1 MDPAEPTD
9 ATEDVRERIAA
20 LPPELGA
27 VLRPVL
33 PSVADEI
40 LVAIRAEVPEYRR
53 PFGGEFGRVV
63 RRGVE
68 FSLGEFVAFVE
79 DPGRASQTDR
89 MIEELGRGEVRAGRT
104 LDALQSAYRTGAR
117 VAWRRFADVARED
130 GADAAV
136 LVPLGEAIF
145 AFIHRLAGLSVT
157 GWAHEQSL
165 RAGAT
170 QRARDRLVRLVVADR
185 GAADL
190 EAAAAELRWATPA
203 QVAVVVV
210 PGADGP
216 GDLLRLDPRVV
227 AAVVDGVAVGLVPAP
242 GVLARAT
249 SALAGTAAVV
259 GPTVPWEDVARSHRR
274 AATLA
279 ALVAAGRVVGRR
291 PETVADDARAEAPGR
306 SRTGDAPSGGGGSDG
321 AKPGPLRTDDHLT
334 DLVVHGDGEA
344 ADDLADAVL
353 RPLDALPDGRRTRH
367 VETLRAWLDHRGH
380 GPRMAEA
387 LHLHPQTVR
396 YRMARLRETLDV
408 DPEDADAR
416 FALELALR
424 RRGERGG

>member
-1 MDPAEPTD
+1 MGTPE

-20 LPPELGA
+20 LPAELGA

-40 LVAIRAEVPEYRR
+40 LVAIRAEVPAYRR

-79 DPGRASQTDR
+79 DPGRASQTDE

-117 VAWRRFADVARED
+117 VAWRRFADAAREG

-145 AFIHRLAGLSVT
+145 AYIHRLAGLSVT

-185 GAADL
+185 APADL
-190 EAAAAELRWATPA
+190 EAAAVELSWTPPA
-203 QVAVVVV
+203 RVAVVVA

-216 GDLLRLDPRVV
+216 GDLLRIDPSIV

-242 GVLARAT
+242 GVLAR
-249 SALAGTAAVV
+249 LTAAPARGAGGLVV
-259 GPTVPWEDVARSHRR
+259 GPVVAWEDVGRSHRR

-279 ALVAAGRVVGRR
+279 ALVAADRVPGAG
-291 PETVADDARAEAPGR
+291 ETPVLA
-306 SRTGDAPSGGGGSDG
+306 
-321 AKPGPLRTDDHLT
+321 DDHLT

-344 ADDLADAVL
+344 ADDLARTVL
-353 RPLDALPDGRRTRH
+353 GPLDALPAGRRARPL
-367 VETLRAWLDHRGH
+367 ETLRAWLDHRGH

-396 YRMARLRETLDV
+396 YRLARPRETLEV
-408 DPEDADAR
+408 DPEDPDAR

-424 RRGERGG
+424 RRGVRRG

>member
-1 MDPAEPTD
+1 MSPAD
-9 ATEDVRERIAA
+9 ATDDVRERIAA

-27 VLRPVL
+27 VLRPHL

-40 LVAIRAEVPEYRR
+40 LVAIRAEVVEYRR
-53 PFGGEFGRVV
+53 PFGGEFGRIV

-79 DPGRASQTDR
+79 EPGRAAQNDR

-117 VAWRRFADVARED
+117 VAWRRFADAARAD
-130 GADAAV
+130 GADTDV

-145 AFIHRLAGLSVT
+145 AYIQRLAGLSVT

-170 QRARDRLVRLVVADR
+170 QRARDRLVRLVVAGRDV
-185 GAADL
+185 ADL
-190 EAAAAELRWATPA
+190 DAAATDLGWTPPRR
-203 QVAVVVV
+203 VAVVVV
-210 PGADGP
+210 PGAEGP
-216 GDLLRLDPRVV
+216 GDLLRIDPRVV
-227 AAVVDGVAVGLVPAP
+227 AALVDGVAVGLVPAP
-242 GVLARAT
+242 GVLARTVAVL
-249 SALAGTAAVV
+249 SDPAAVV
-259 GPTVPWEDVARSHRR
+259 GPDVPWEDVARSHRR
-274 AATLA
+274 AATVSTLVA
-279 ALVAAGRVVGRR
+279 TGRVAAG
-291 PETVADDARAEAPGR
+291 D
-306 SRTGDAPSGGGGSDG
+306 
-321 AKPGPLRTDDHLT
+321 GPLTAEDHLT

-344 ADDLADAVL
+344 ADDLAARVL
-353 RPLDALPDGRRTRH
+353 TPLDAEPPGRRDRH
-367 VETLRAWLDHRGH
+367 LETLRAWLDHRGH
-380 GPRMAEA
+380 GPRMAAA

-408 DPEDADAR
+408 DPEDAEAR

-424 RRGERGG
+424 RRGVREV